1 MTDQERQDRI
11 DKFVLDAHEGE
22 QEIRDELH
30 KLSRGRSLRVDSLS
44 PRLRSAVSTPWIKR
58 EDRGRNPND
67 FSIESIGRLLCDEDE
82 FIERGWRAD
91 VGETRLFTTM
101 LKYTVAR
108 LVPTLYIPNKVR
120 TDFPVDTSVPPG
132 AQTVAYHRITDHGD
146 LQEISPQANDI
157 AEVTYDAEEDIYR
170 LVSYAGAFSWS
181 LDELEA
187 AAFAN
192 VPLSTEGLAVLNRA
206 AERNFE
212 LVSLQGHTAKGISGV
227 YNDAN
232 PAVTVPTTGTWA
244 TATHDQIVADCHDLI
259 DAVYTAT
266 GRNNRPNRLKIPSNR
281 WRYMSVRR
289 TNTDLN
295 VMTALKQ
302 DFPGLQISEASSRA
316 NTYDAAGTGPRVMA
330 YTYDPMMIKVVE
342 PRRFTLE
349 PAEKRGFRFRIA
361 GRQKLGGGQ
370 LTMPLTIGYM
380 DGV

>member
-1 MTDQERQDRI
+1 MNAHERQDKI
-11 DKFVLDAHEGE
+11 DAFIRDAAEGE
-22 QEIRDELH
+22 QEIRDELR
-30 KLSRGRSLRVDSLS
+30 KLSRGRSLKLDSLS
-44 PRLRSAVSTPWIKR
+44 PRLRAAATTPWVKR
-58 EDRGRNPND
+58 EDRSKKPND
-67 FSIESIGRLLCDEDE
+67 YAIESLVRKLCDEDE
-82 FIERGWRAD
+82 FLDRGWRAD
-91 VGETRLFTTM
+91 VGETRLFANM

-108 LVPTLYIPNKVR
+108 LIPTLYIPEKVR
-120 TDFPVDTSVPPG
+120 TDFPVSSEVPPG

-170 LVSYAGAFSWS
+170 LVSFAGAFSWS

-192 VPLSTEGLAVLNRA
+192 VPLSTEGMAVLNRA

-212 LVSLQGHTAKGISGV
+212 LIGLQGHTAKNIAGA

-259 DAVYTAT
+259 DAVFTASS
-266 GRNNRPNRLKIPSNR
+266 RNQRPNRLKIPSTS
-281 WRYMSVRR
+281 WRYMAIRR

-295 VMTALKQ
+295 VMTALMQ
-302 DFPGLQISEASSRA
+302 DFPGLQISEASPRA
-316 NTYDAAGTGPRVMA
+316 DLYDAAGTGPRVMA
-330 YTYDPMMIKVVE
+330 YTYDPNMLKIVE

-349 PAEKRGFRFRIA
+349 PAEKKGFRYRIP
-361 GRQKLGGGQ
+361 GRQKLGGCQ
-370 LTMPLTIGYM
+370 MTMPLTVGYM